1 MVLDGR
7 GPGGESFG
15 SCSSKQEGQLRH
27 CMGGHSK
34 MDSWTQLDCHKLD
47 CHIMSFG
54 LGMKIGRP
62 IIKWLPD
69 AANQSV
75 HFRNAIR
82 REVSE
87 TLSPANPTI

>member
-7 GPGGESFG
+7 GPGDESFG

-34 MDSWTQLDCHKLD
+34 MDSWTQLDCH
-47 CHIMSFG
+47 IMSFG
-54 LGMKIGRP
+54 LGVKIGGP
-62 IIKWLPD
+62 IIKWLPH

-75 HFRNAIR
+75 HFRSVIR

-87 TLSPANPTI
+87 TVSPANPTI